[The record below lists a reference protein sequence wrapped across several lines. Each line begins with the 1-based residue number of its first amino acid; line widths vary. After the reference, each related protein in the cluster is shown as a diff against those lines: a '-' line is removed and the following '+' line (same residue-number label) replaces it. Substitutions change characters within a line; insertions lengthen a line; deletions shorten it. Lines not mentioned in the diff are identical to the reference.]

1 MHHVVSPPVHAGDV
15 DQPVH
20 SLHHD
25 HGVDRRSHAWLRVKC
40 INKNSVGQSPHTAYD
55 RQGLPGLPSHQI
67 VFTMTLLFDLF
78 IGCIFH

>member
-1 MHHVVSPPVHAGDV
+1 MHHVVSPPVHAGYV

-67 VFTMTLLFDLF
+67 VLTMTRLF
-78 IGCIFH
+78 